1 MPCPWLVE
9 GAAVHN
15 VVLVVIALAIFVTL
29 RDINSS
35 VVAAATG
42 LWLLAIGMFIAS
54 NLALQMLK
62 LSEQIAAAATKEQR
76 PPTVAAGRR
85 CWATGR
91 ARSSR
96 SVMWS
101 ASSLGSSSDLH
112 VADQLVRTARPVRL
126 DRQQCVVGFGYYRPK
141 VASPSRRSQVGC
153 CRSGTSP

>member
-85 CWATGR
+85 CWGNWEGSVFQVSYVVGQLAGIVIGSSCCGP
-91 ARSSR
+91 ARSD
-96 SVMWS
+96 
-101 ASSLGSSSDLH
+101 GSSH
-112 VADQLVRTARPVRL
+112 TP
-126 DRQQCVVGFGYYRPK
+126 
-141 VASPSRRSQVGC
+141 
-153 CRSGTSP
+153 